1 MSILDNVIK
10 MISKYN
16 FYSGSISRL
25 NDGYI
30 VIHYVGDIGSAKDN
44 CKYFASG
51 YIGSSAHFFVDFNG
65 DVYQS
70 VELCNSAWH
79 CGSKTGYKHP
89 KCRNTNSIGI
99 ELCCR
104 TTGDRTKDDKNWYF
118 EDATVKSAIELTKEL
133 MAKYKIP
140 ADHVVRHFDVTGKI
154 CPAPYYFN
162 TGKHTW
168 AEFQSAIKGGAAV
181 GSNVSSVVQNQ
192 TTPQKDVDKKIW
204 DAFIN
209 AGFPAV
215 SAAGF
220 LGNLKAESDLQANN
234 LQNSYEKSL
243 RTTDSEYTS
252 AVDNKSY
259 SKEQFYN
266 DKAGYGLAQWTY
278 YSRKKMMY
286 EYIIEKNKKSIGD
299 AEAQIDFLLY
309 ELSTSYSSLIKKLK
323 ACTTVREA
331 SDLVL
336 TQYEKPADQSESV
349 KKERASYGQGFY
361 DKFSGPADSKSSEL
375 KETVPFLVQVTA
387 KDLNIRK
394 GPGTNYAKT
403 GKYTGPGVFTI
414 VDVSAGQGSDIGWGL
429 LKSYEK
435 NRDGWISLEYA
446 KKVGKP

>member
-1 MSILDNVIK
+1 MSILDNVIR

-30 VIHYVGDIGSAKDN
+30 VIHYVGALGSAKQN
-44 CKYFASG
+44 CQYFAG
-51 YIGSSAHFFVDFNG
+51 GNRGASAHFFVDFNG

-70 VELCNSAWH
+70 VELYNSAWH
-79 CGSKTGYKHP
+79 CGSSTGYKHP

-104 TTGDRTKDDKNWYF
+104 TTGDPNKDDKNWYF

-140 ADHVVRHFDVTGKI
+140 ADHVLRHFDVTGKI

-168 AEFQSAIKGGAAV
+168 AEFQAAIKSGAAV

-192 TTPQKDVDKKIW
+192 TTSQKDVDKMIW
-204 DAFIN
+204 EAFVD

-220 LGNLKAESDLQANN
+220 LGNLQAESELRANN

-243 RTTDSEYTS
+243 RTTDEEYTN

-286 EYIIEKNKKSIGD
+286 EYIVEKANKSIGD
-299 AEAQIDFLLY
+299 PKTQLDFLLY
-309 ELSTSYSSLIKKLK
+309 ELSVSYSSLVKKLK
-323 ACTTVREA
+323 ACTTVKEA

-336 TQYEKPADQSESV
+336 TQFEKPADQSESV
-349 KKERASYGQGFY
+349 KNKRASYGQEFY
-361 DKFSGPADSKSSEL
+361 NKFVGPADSVSSEL
-375 KETVPFLVQVTA
+375 KETVPFLAQVTA

-394 GPGTNYAKT
+394 GPGTNFAKT

-414 VDVSAGQGSDIGWGL
+414 VAVENGQGSKTGWGL
-429 LKSYEK
+429 LISYQDK
-435 NRDGWISLEYA
+435 RDGWISLDYT